1 MLYILNIP
9 NLKLL
14 FGIRTGKSV
23 THLIFSRNGPWCFAM
38 NMVQALRQN
47 NKRYNVSIKA
57 KYIYCIKENVI
68 DRIITRE
75 IHLEG
80 LGILRD
86 LFSMNHTH

>member
-1 MLYILNIP
+1 
-9 NLKLL
+9 
-14 FGIRTGKSV
+14 
-23 THLIFSRNGPWCFAM
+23 M

-47 NKRYNVSIKA
+47 NKRYNVSIND

-75 IHLEG
+75 IYLEG

-86 LFSMNHTH
+86 FFSMNHTN

>member
-1 MLYILNIP
+1 
-9 NLKLL
+9 
-14 FGIRTGKSV
+14 
-23 THLIFSRNGPWCFAM
+23 M

-68 DRIITRE
+68 DRIIPRE

>member
-1 MLYILNIP
+1 
-9 NLKLL
+9 
-14 FGIRTGKSV
+14 
-23 THLIFSRNGPWCFAM
+23 M

-47 NKRYNVSIKA
+47 NKGYKVSVKA
-57 KYIYCIKENVI
+57 KYIYCIKENFI
-68 DRIITRE
+68 DRIITHE

>member
-1 MLYILNIP
+1 
-9 NLKLL
+9 
-14 FGIRTGKSV
+14 
-23 THLIFSRNGPWCFAM
+23 M

-47 NKRYNVSIKA
+47 NKRYRVSVKA
-57 KYIYCIKENVI
+57 KYIYCIKENFI
-68 DRIITRE
+68 DRIITHE